1 MLQESEKIHS
11 DVFELLDHACQLVE
25 IQEDGNGG
33 RQKVLV
39 LDTKK
44 AWYKTHVVNSP
55 TFGRMALELEMLEN
69 KAVQCLN
76 NMARPRAEI
85 MAKQILD
92 IVMAYRYSVDAKSSE
107 SRRDKH
113 NTQSTLIDRLLR
125 YKVEKQYTLKD
136 EGKKAFFDG
145 FLGREEHKE
154 GE

>member
-1 MLQESEKIHS
+1 MSKDIL
-11 DVFELLDHACQLVE
+11 
-25 IQEDGNGG
+25 
-33 RQKVLV
+33 
-39 LDTKK
+39 
-44 AWYKTHVVNSP
+44 KT
-55 TFGRMALELEMLEN
+55 
-69 KAVQCLN
+69 
-76 NMARPRAEI
+76 
-85 MAKQILD
+85 AKQILD

-145 FLGREEHKE
+145 FLGREKDKE